1 MADDGVGHL
10 EGHVVRVGP
19 ARPLHC
25 DGHVGQRQAVLTVA
39 DLKRDVA
46 KLRDS
51 QTALATAKVPSVA
64 GGVCMRASPRVPGRQ
79 QARDPGPTPEAP
91 PES

>member
-10 EGHVVRVGP
+10 EGHVVRVVP

-39 DLKRDVA
+39 DLKQGVA

-51 QTALATAKVPSVA
+51 QTSPATAKVPGVGGSV
-64 GGVCMRASPRVPGRQ
+64 CTRV
-79 QARDPGPTPEAP
+79 
-91 PES
+91 